1 MNCEFVGAVA
11 PEKVSEYLMKGKLFV
26 LPAVKGEGFPNV
38 ILEAMSVGLPVV
50 ATSLGGILDLVKNGE
65 TGFLVKPAD
74 VEALAG
80 KITEIVNN
88 DSLWSIM
95 SDNCLKE
102 VKRYS
107 WDNIIRQIEGVY
119 ESCVE

>member
-1 MNCEFVGAVA
+1 
-11 PEKVSEYLMKGKLFV
+11 
-26 LPAVKGEGFPNV
+26 
-38 ILEAMSVGLPVV
+38 MSVGLPVV
-50 ATSLGGILDLVKNGE
+50 ATSLGGIPDLVKNGE